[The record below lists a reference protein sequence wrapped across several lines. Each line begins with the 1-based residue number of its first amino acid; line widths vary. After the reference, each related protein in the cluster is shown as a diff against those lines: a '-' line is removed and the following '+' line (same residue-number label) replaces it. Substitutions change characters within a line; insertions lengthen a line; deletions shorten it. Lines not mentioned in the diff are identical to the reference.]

1 MRYCKLPRAFRRVTI
16 ASLLLQSPI
25 VASSP
30 YHRATT
36 ASFTAFHHR
45 RDTTRR
51 RMSCS
56 SSLLAAEGGTS
67 TSSPSDETKKR
78 QGGDEGDP
86 TIIPPLR
93 YLGDKRL
100 MQKQPPVTLED
111 LQSKEFQQQLQILPL
126 AQKHYGGIG
135 IAAPQVGWWTRVF
148 CFGIDGTNP
157 RYPSAESLPLQLWI
171 NPEITWSSSSS
182 DQTCWMWEGCL
193 SVPGMRGWVERPCE
207 VKLEGLDELGHPREP
222 QHLTGLAARIVQHEF
237 DHLDGIL
244 FPSRVPSQTFLVPQ
258 ASMDAREGWA
268 NDWPSPGAYKTPL
281 GELCDEK

>member
-1 MRYCKLPRAFRRVTI
+1 MRYWNLRHTFHRATM

-56 SSLLAAEGGTS
+56 SSRAENGA
-67 TSSPSDETKKR
+67 SSLSNGSNGMNE
-78 QGGDEGDP
+78 GEGDP
-86 TIIPPLR
+86 IIPPLR

-100 MQKQPPVTLED
+100 MQKQPPVTLEE
-111 LQSKEFQQQLQILPL
+111 LQSNEFQQHLQILPL

-207 VKLEGLDELGHPREP
+207 VKLEGLDEWGHPREP